1 MNLTKR
7 YGNSK
12 KDTTKLAKKSSGTI
26 AQYDLNGVRLE
37 DITPPKEIFNIETS
51 PVLLTQYV
59 RVHQTNQ
66 RQGNAAT
73 KTRAEVAGTTKK
85 YINKRAPVKRAM
97 VHSAPLFKGGGVV
110 GGPQPK
116 EYKLL
121 MNKKQKKLALFGSL
135 TLKLKEDAINCLTTD
150 MKKVTSKTKVISN
163 FLNVLKYE
171 DMKVLFVL
179 PRADKENF
187 VLAARN
193 LKNALSVSVHSL
205 NAYSVLN
212 TAKVIFIG
220 DAIKELENHFIKK
233 NEN

>member
-1 MNLTKR
+1 MITQ
-7 YGNSK
+7 K
-12 KDTTKLAKKSSGTI
+12 KETTKPAKKSSGVI

-37 DITPPKEIFNIETS
+37 DITPPKGIFDVETS

-85 YINKRAPVKRAM
+85 IYKQKGTGKARHGSQR
-97 VHSAPLFKGGGVV
+97 APLFKGGGVV

-135 TLKLKEDAINCLTTD
+135 TLKLKDDAVNCLTTD

-163 FLNVLKYE
+163 FLNIMKYE
-171 DMKVLFVL
+171 KMKVLFVL
-179 PRADKENF
+179 PKADTDNF
-187 VLAARN
+187 ALAARN
-193 LKNALSVSVHSL
+193 LKNSLSVSVHSL
-205 NAYSVLN
+205 NAYTVLN
-212 TAKVIFIG
+212 TAKIIFLG
-220 DAIKELENHFIKK
+220 DAIKELENHFVKK
-233 NEN
+233 HEN

>member
-1 MNLTKR
+1 MATQ
-7 YGNSK
+7 K
-12 KDTTKLAKKSSGTI
+12 KETIKPTKKSSGII

-37 DITPPKEIFNIETS
+37 DITPPKEIFDIETS

-85 YINKRAPVKRAM
+85 IYKQKGTGKARHGSQR
-97 VHSAPLFKGGGVV
+97 APLFKGGGVV

-135 TLKLKEDAINCLTTD
+135 TLKLKDDAINCLTTD

-163 FLNVLKYE
+163 FLNSMKYE
-171 DMKVLFVL
+171 NMKVLFVL
-179 PRADKENF
+179 PKADTDNF
-187 VLAARN
+187 ALAARN
-193 LKNALSVSVHSL
+193 LENALSVSVHSL
-205 NAYSVLN
+205 NAYTVLN
-212 TAKVIFIG
+212 TAKVIFLG
-220 DAIKELENHFIKK
+220 DAIKELENHFGKK
-233 NEN
+233 HEN

>member
-1 MNLTKR
+1 MATQKKEITK
-7 YGNSK
+7 SI
-12 KDTTKLAKKSSGTI
+12 KKSSSVI
-26 AQYDLNGVRLE
+26 AQYDLDGVRLE
-37 DITPPKEIFNIETS
+37 DITPPKGIFDVETS

-85 YINKRAPVKRAM
+85 IYKQKGTGKARHGSQR
-97 VHSAPLFKGGGVV
+97 APLFKGGGVV

-150 MKKVTSKTKVISN
+150 MKKVTSKTKIISN
-163 FLNVLKYE
+163 FLNNMRYE
-171 DMKVLFVL
+171 KMKVLFVL
-179 PRADKENF
+179 PKADTDNF
-187 VLAARN
+187 ALAARN

-205 NAYSVLN
+205 NAYTVLN
-212 TAKVIFIG
+212 TAKVIFLG
-220 DAIKELENHFIKK
+220 DAIKELENHFVKK
-233 NEN
+233 HEN

>member
-1 MNLTKR
+1 MATQKKEITKPV
-7 YGNSK
+7 K
-12 KDTTKLAKKSSGTI
+12 QSSGVI
-26 AQYDLNGVRLE
+26 AQYDLDGVRLE
-37 DITPPKEIFNIETS
+37 DITPPKGIFDIETS

-85 YINKRAPVKRAM
+85 IYKQKGTGKARHGSQR
-97 VHSAPLFKGGGVV
+97 APLFKGGGVV

-135 TLKLKEDAINCLTTD
+135 TLKLKDDAINCLTTD
-150 MKKVTSKTKVISN
+150 MKKVTSKTKIISN
-163 FLNVLKYE
+163 FLNNMKYQK
-171 DMKVLFVL
+171 MKVLFVL
-179 PRADKENF
+179 PKADADNF
-187 VLAARN
+187 LLAARN

-205 NAYSVLN
+205 NAYTVLN
-212 TAKVIFIG
+212 TAKVIFLG

-233 NEN
+233 HEN

>member
-1 MNLTKR
+1 MATQKKEITK
-7 YGNSK
+7 SV
-12 KDTTKLAKKSSGTI
+12 KKSSGAI

-37 DITPPKEIFNIETS
+37 DITPPKEIFDIETS

-85 YINKRAPVKRAM
+85 IYKQKGTGKARHGSQR
-97 VHSAPLFKGGGVV
+97 APLFKGGGVV

-135 TLKLKEDAINCLTTD
+135 TLKLKDDAINCLTTD

-163 FLNVLKYE
+163 FLNSMKYE
-171 DMKVLFVL
+171 NMKVLFVL
-179 PRADKENF
+179 PKADKDNF
-187 VLAARN
+187 ALAARN
-193 LKNALSVSVHSL
+193 LKNAMSVSVHSL
-205 NAYSVLN
+205 NAYIVLK
-212 TAKVIFIG
+212 TAKIIFLG
-220 DAIKELENHFIKK
+220 DAIKELENHFVKK
-233 NEN
+233 HEN

>member
-1 MNLTKR
+1 MATQ
-7 YGNSK
+7 K

-85 YINKRAPVKRAM
+85 IYKQKGTGKARHGSQR
-97 VHSAPLFKGGGVV
+97 APLFKGGGVV

>member
-1 MNLTKR
+1 MATQKKEITK
-7 YGNSK
+7 SV
-12 KDTTKLAKKSSGTI
+12 KKSSGVI

-37 DITPPKEIFNIETS
+37 DITPPKEIFDIQAS

-85 YINKRAPVKRAM
+85 IYKQKGTGKARHGSQR
-97 VHSAPLFKGGGVV
+97 APLFKGGGVV

-135 TLKLKEDAINCLTTD
+135 TLKLKDDAINCLTTD

-163 FLNVLKYE
+163 FLNSMKYE
-171 DMKVLFVL
+171 NMKVLFVL
-179 PRADKENF
+179 PKVDMDNF
-187 VLAARN
+187 ALAARN
-193 LKNALSVSVHSL
+193 LKNAMSVSVHSL

-220 DAIKELENHFIKK
+220 DAIKELENHFVKK
-233 NEN
+233 HEN

>member
-1 MNLTKR
+1 MATQ
-7 YGNSK
+7 K
-12 KDTTKLAKKSSGTI
+12 KDTTKLAKKSSGVI

-37 DITPPKEIFNIETS
+37 DITPPKGIFDVETS

-85 YINKRAPVKRAM
+85 IYKQKGTGKARHGSQR
-97 VHSAPLFKGGGVV
+97 APLFKGGGVV

-135 TLKLKEDAINCLTTD
+135 TLKLKDDAINCLTTD
-150 MKKVTSKTKVISN
+150 MKKITSKTKVISN
-163 FLNVLKYE
+163 FLNIMKYE
-171 DMKVLFVL
+171 KIKVLFVL
-179 PRADKENF
+179 PKADTDNF
-187 VLAARN
+187 ALAARN
-193 LKNALSVSVHSL
+193 LKNSLSVSVHSL
-205 NAYSVLN
+205 NAYTVLK
-212 TAKVIFIG
+212 TARIIFLG
-220 DAIKELENHFIKK
+220 DAIKELENHFVKK
-233 NEN
+233 HEN

>member
-1 MNLTKR
+1 MATQ
-7 YGNSK
+7 K
-12 KDTTKLAKKSSGTI
+12 KETTKSAKKTSGVI
-26 AQYDLNGVRLE
+26 AQYDLNGTRLE
-37 DITPPKEIFNIETS
+37 DITPPKGIFDVETS

-85 YINKRAPVKRAM
+85 IYKQKGTGKARHGSQR
-97 VHSAPLFKGGGVV
+97 APLFKGGGVV

-135 TLKLKEDAINCLTTD
+135 TLKLKDDAINCLATD

-163 FLNVLKYE
+163 FLNNMKYE
-171 DMKVLFVL
+171 KMKVLFVL
-179 PRADKENF
+179 PKADKDNF

-205 NAYSVLN
+205 NAYTVLN
-212 TAKVIFIG
+212 TAKVIFLG
-220 DAIKELENHFIKK
+220 DAIKELENHFVKK
-233 NEN
+233 HEN

>member
-1 MNLTKR
+1 MATQ
-7 YGNSK
+7 K
-12 KDTTKLAKKSSGTI
+12 KETTKPAKKSSGVI
-26 AQYDLNGVRLE
+26 AQYDLNGARLE
-37 DITPPKEIFNIETS
+37 DIMPPKGIFDMKTS

-85 YINKRAPVKRAM
+85 IYKQKGTGKARHGSQR
-97 VHSAPLFKGGGVV
+97 APLFKGGGVV

-135 TLKLKEDAINCLTTD
+135 TLKLKDDAVNCLTTD

-163 FLNVLKYE
+163 FLNNMKYE
-171 DMKVLFVL
+171 KMKVLFVL
-179 PRADKENF
+179 PKADKDNF

-193 LKNALSVSVHSL
+193 LKNASSVSVHSL
-205 NAYSVLN
+205 NAYTVLN
-212 TAKVIFIG
+212 TTKIIFLG
-220 DAIKELENHFIKK
+220 DAIKELEKHFVKK
-233 NEN
+233 HEN

>member
-1 MNLTKR
+1 MATQ
-7 YGNSK
+7 K
-12 KDTTKLAKKSSGTI
+12 KETTKSTKKSSGVI

-37 DITPPKEIFNIETS
+37 DITPPKEIFDIEAS

-85 YINKRAPVKRAM
+85 IYKQKGTGKARHGSQR
-97 VHSAPLFKGGGVV
+97 APLFKGGGVV

-135 TLKLKEDAINCLTTD
+135 TLKLKDDAINCLTTD

-163 FLNVLKYE
+163 FLNSMKYE
-171 DMKVLFVL
+171 NMKVLFVL
-179 PRADKENF
+179 PKVDMDNF
-187 VLAARN
+187 ALAARN
-193 LKNALSVSVHSL
+193 LKNAMSVSVHSL

-212 TAKVIFIG
+212 TSKVIFIG
-220 DAIKELENHFIKK
+220 DAIKELENHFVKK
-233 NEN
+233 HEN